1 MARDFAAACTVGYE
15 RLCAWSDLLDEINVF
30 PVADADT
37 GLNLRVS
44 LAPLRQPAEGRGDI
58 SARLVLNARGNS
70 GNIAGAFFSEFLKAA
85 APGRLAPAA
94 RAGSRKAWQVL
105 SDPRP
110 GTMLSLFDALAEIL
124 ADIPAANL
132 AAHTGRLI
140 EHLEAAVHA
149 TRDHLPELQAANVV
163 DAGALG
169 MFIFFE
175 GFFGHLSDSGYTFRP
190 VTRIFRG
197 KLRRTVSVGPE
208 DDIHCVES
216 IVHFSGSAG
225 EAARSLAGVGDSII
239 AIQNGQQLKVHLHT
253 GDPQAARGSLESL
266 GSVVHW
272 HDETAADPAPPRQQ
286 PAPAGGVHIM
296 TDGAG
301 SVTPADAR
309 RWRMTL
315 LSSYISFNDR
325 CLPETLVPASELYAR
340 MRRGEKVAT
349 SQASQFERAQCY
361 QSVLSRYEQVLYLCV
376 GSVYTGN
383 YAAVMAWKEENDP
396 DNRLRVI
403 DTGAASGRLAV
414 IALATAN
421 FAARGH
427 DMAAVER
434 FARRAVARSREYVFL
449 DRLRYL
455 AAGGRLSKT
464 SGFFGDLLHLK
475 PVITVTK
482 RGAEK
487 AGLSRG
493 PRDQLAFAQ
502 QKLKDECK
510 SPSGSPVM
518 LEYTDNRRRVEDLK
532 AQIQRTHP
540 QAEIILQPLSLTS
553 GAHMGPGTWGIAFL
567 GDDDRDAR
575 QGETT

>member
-1 MARDFAAACTVGYE
+1 MPRDFSAACIAGYE
-15 RLCAWSDLLDEINVF
+15 RLCAWTDLLDDINVF

-37 GLNLRVS
+37 GLNLKAS
-44 LAPLRQPAEGRGDI
+44 LAPLRQLAEKGADI
-58 SARLVLNARGNS
+58 RDQLILNARGNS
-70 GNIAGAFFSEFLKAA
+70 GNIAGAFFSGFLRAA
-85 APGRLAPAA
+85 GLKQLAAAA
-94 RAGSRKAWQVL
+94 RAGSRNAWQVL

-110 GTMLSLFDALAEIL
+110 GTMLSLFDALAETL
-124 ADIPAANL
+124 ADIPAAHL
-132 AAHTGRLI
+132 TGHTDRLI
-140 EHLEAAVHA
+140 DHLEAAVHA
-149 TRDHLPELQAANVV
+149 TRDDLPELKAANVV

-175 GFFGHLSDSGYTFRP
+175 GFFGHLSDAGYTYRP

-197 KLRRTVSVGPE
+197 KLRRTPATDAGGG
-208 DDIHCVES
+208 IHCVES
-216 IVHFSGSAG
+216 VVDFSGSAR
-225 EAARSLAGVGDSII
+225 EAARSLAGVGDSVI
-239 AIQNGQQLKVHLHT
+239 AIRNGERLKVHLHT
-253 GDPQAARGSLESL
+253 GDPQAARGSLQSL

-272 HDETAADPAPPRQQ
+272 HDEVTADPAPPHEQR
-286 PAPAGGVHIM
+286 ADGGRVHIM

-315 LSSYISFNDR
+315 LSSYISFDGR
-325 CLPETLVPASELYAR
+325 CLPETLVPAQELYGL
-340 MRRGEKVAT
+340 MRRGARVAT
-349 SQASQFERAQCY
+349 SQASLFERGQCY
-361 QSVLSRYEQVLYLCV
+361 QSVLSRYRQVLYLCV

-396 DNRLRVI
+396 EDRLRVV

-414 IALATAN
+414 IALATAD
-421 FAARGH
+421 FAACGH
-427 DMAAVER
+427 NMAAVER
-434 FARRAVARSREYVFL
+434 FAREAVARSREYVFL

-475 PVITVTK
+475 PVITVTE

-487 AGLSRG
+487 AGLARG
-493 PRDQLAFAQ
+493 PRDQLEFAL
-502 QKLKDECK
+502 QKLKDELK
-510 SPSGSPVM
+510 SPSGSPIM
-518 LEYTDNRRRVEDLK
+518 LEYTDNRERVEGLK
-532 AQIQRTHP
+532 AQIQRFCP

-553 GAHMGPGTWGIAFL
+553 GAHMGPGTWGMAFL

-575 QGETT
+575 EGETT

>member
-1 MARDFAAACTVGYE
+1 MAYDFPEACIAGYE
-15 RLCAWSDLLDEINVF
+15 RLCAWTDLLDDINVF

-37 GLNLRVS
+37 GLNLRIS
-44 LAPLRQPAEGRGDI
+44 LAPLRQVTDRGTDLSESLI
-58 SARLVLNARGNS
+58 LNARGNS
-70 GNIAGAFFSEFLKAA
+70 GNIAAAFFSAFLGTDDPAQM
-85 APGRLAPAA
+85 APAA
-94 RAGSRKAWQVL
+94 RDGCRKAWQVL
-105 SDPRP
+105 ADPRP
-110 GTMLSLFDALAEIL
+110 GTILSLFDALAEIL
-124 ADIPAANL
+124 AQIPAARL
-132 AAHTGRLI
+132 AQETDRLVD
-140 EHLEAAVHA
+140 HLEAAVHT
-149 TRDHLPELQAANVV
+149 TRETLPALKTANVV

-175 GFFGHLSDSGYTFRP
+175 GFFRRLDGRAHAFRP

-197 KLRRTVSVGPE
+197 ELQRAPAPDG
-208 DDIHCVES
+208 DDGTHCVES
-216 IVHFSGSAG
+216 IVDFNGSAS
-225 EAARSLAGVGDSII
+225 EAARSLSGVGDSVI
-239 AIQNGQQLKVHLHT
+239 AIRNGQKLKVHLHT
-253 GDPQAARGSLESL
+253 SDPQAARGSLQSL

-272 HDETAADPAPPRQQ
+272 HDETAADPAPPQEQ
-286 PAPAGGVHIM
+286 PAAAGGVHIM

-309 RWRMTL
+309 RRRMTL
-315 LSSYISFNDR
+315 LSSYISFDGR
-325 CLPETLVPASELYAR
+325 CLPETLVPARELYDL

-349 SQASQFERAQCY
+349 SQASLFERSQCY
-361 QSVLSRYEQVLYLCV
+361 QSVLARHRQVLYLCV

-383 YAAVMAWKEENDP
+383 YQAVMAWKREHDP
-396 DNRLRVI
+396 ENRLRVI

-414 IALATAN
+414 IALATAA

-427 DMAAVER
+427 DMAAVEG

-475 PVITVTK
+475 PVITVTE

-493 PRDQLAFAQ
+493 PGDQLAFALR
-502 QKLKDECK
+502 KLEEERKL
-510 SPSGSPVM
+510 PSGNPIM
-518 LEYTDNRRRVEDLK
+518 LEYTDNRERVEGLK
-532 AQIQRTHP
+532 TEIQRLYP

-567 GDDDRDAR
+567 GDGDRPAGE
-575 QGETT
+575 GETT